1 MREDEADAPESDE
14 PEASRRPRRFH
25 PVRWL
30 LLALLLTVAYWAASY
45 GARPAAESWLSRTF
59 GAPVKVVRVGFDP
72 IDAVITLEG
81 LVTRLPSEHT
91 TLGPPVVADRA
102 RIDLQWFPLIHRRL
116 QVREFTLEGAVI
128 ELEEAPDLAPSLEA
142 LGTPTRTRTLPDD
155 WTVQVDRIALRDSL
169 LKIRGASPE
178 SETVDVDVKEA
189 EITSTRRRTSELGA
203 ATNLR
208 FDASFEGGRLRA
220 EGHYTLRD
228 DGLAIM
234 ADVRA
239 TDVPV
244 GPVLQ
249 HIPQLRTE
257 ALSGRLEAEMRYV
270 LEPDH
275 RNMLSGWARLRDAQ
289 VRAPERDDPSVEVRN
304 AIADIAAL
312 DLRARRLHVRSLVLR
327 GATFAPE
334 SQIGV
339 TVLDSLREDEAS
351 RTRRG
356 RSREKR
362 WRWSVDRFDA
372 SGARLRI
379 PGPTEEPMELVASVR
394 GENLGPR
401 SHWSPVRATF
411 QHGLGSA
418 EFEGS
423 VRTSYEEPRLEGRL
437 SAAGVDLPALAHEMG
452 FVRAD
457 LVRAGTVSANVDVL
471 LEPGAA
477 GFGVNGVV
485 SIAGAT
491 IVGRPPEGS
500 ASGAGH
506 AAPPPE
512 RTDDAPAL
520 DAIRAAADRPPR
532 DARPFPPSRTALL
545 DDRRADRSSD
555 VAPIERERV
564 DLLGSF
570 ALGARRIDLAVDA
583 PAPPKR
589 KKGPQPP
596 RRWHFDATLNGP
608 FVHLGRNEDGW
619 VLPPLDPEEPRADGT
634 TTAST
639 APERADASDGDDT
652 PEAEP
657 SVSLA
662 ELLAPVSIGRMA
674 VFGGHVRI
682 VDDSAE
688 PALTIDVSEVGGTA
702 LGVRLEPFEA
712 DEVFLQGYGADLGML
727 EIRALQA
734 SQWSGLE
741 VAGEEI
747 PLYLAGPYLER
758 LGVPYRFTAGTGSFV
773 SQLRHD
779 MDGWTADTLLVLNR
793 PVVDPWTEGPDTNA
807 RLGMSLTS
815 AFKLLRDQ
823 NGDVRVRVPRLDGLD
838 VGFDAAVYD
847 AIRGAHEAPSS
858 GGALTPTTIG
868 FAPGQA
874 AISPA
879 SRARLRSMARLVR
892 SHPSLRIE
900 LAAPASLQDRR
911 WFAER
916 ALLKRLDDRGGL
928 MGALRLLG
936 ATDEKERIRRALQA
950 RLEGKPWYL
959 EAHEEEMLDELL
971 AEEPPVSVD
980 ELRRLAANRLS
991 AVEKLFLEEGIS
1003 YGRLQR
1009 RQISGQDRTTLAAV
1023 LVSVRAPERRL
1034 PPPDSSNPGDPD
1046 DGV

>member
-1 MREDEADAPESDE
+1 MRKDEADAPQSDE

-30 LLALLLTVAYWAASY
+30 LLALLLTVAYWVASY
-45 GARPAAESWLSRTF
+45 GARPTAESWLSRTF

-169 LKIRGASPE
+169 LKLRGVSAGRD
-178 SETVDVDVKEA
+178 TVDVEVREA

-208 FDASFEGGRLRA
+208 FDAGFEGGRLRA

-249 HIPQLRTE
+249 HIPQLRTD

-275 RNMLSGWARLRDAQ
+275 RNMLSGWARLRDAE
-289 VRAPERDDPSVEVRN
+289 VRAPAREDPSVEVRN

-327 GATFAPE
+327 GATVAPE

-351 RTRRG
+351 RIRSG
-356 RSREKR
+356 RSRERR

-411 QHGLGSA
+411 EHGLGRA

-457 LVRAGTVSANVDVL
+457 LVRAGIVSANVDVL

-491 IVGRPPEGS
+491 VVGRPPEVSGLGDDAAASRAPDEDGS
-500 ASGAGH
+500 TLAGPRAATALPPSGARPSAPARPGH
-506 AAPPPE
+506 LDDPSD
-512 RTDDAPAL
+512 RTSDDAP
-520 DAIRAAADRPPR
+520 
-532 DARPFPPSRTALL
+532 
-545 DDRRADRSSD
+545 
-555 VAPIERERV
+555 VERERV

-589 KKGPQPP
+589 KRGPQPP

-619 VLPPLDPEEPRADGT
+619 VLPSLDPEEAPDDGAT
-634 TTAST
+634 TEST
-639 APERADASDGDDT
+639 AAERPGASDDDRASE
-652 PEAEP
+652 PESP
-657 SVSLA
+657 MSLA

-682 VDDSAE
+682 IDDSTE

-702 LGVRLEPFEA
+702 SGVRLEPFEA
-712 DEVFLQGYGADLGML
+712 DEIFLQGYGADLGML

-741 VAGEEI
+741 IAGEEI

-773 SQLRHD
+773 SQLRYD

-793 PVVDPWTEGPDTNA
+793 PAVDPWTEGPDTSA

-823 NGDVRVRVPRLDGLD
+823 NGDVRVRVPQLDGLED
-838 VGFDAAVYD
+838 GFDAAVYD

-874 AISPA
+874 TIRPA

-892 SHPSLRIE
+892 SHPTLRIE

-916 ALLKRLDDRGGL
+916 ALLRRLDDRGGL

-936 ATDEKERIRRALQA
+936 ATDAKERIRRALQA

-959 EAHEEEMLDELL
+959 EAYEEEMLDELL
-971 AEEPPVSVD
+971 AEEPPVSAD
-980 ELRRLAANRLS
+980 ELRRLAASRLA

-1034 PPPDSSNPGDPD
+1034 PPPEPSNPGDPD
-1046 DGV
+1046 GDA